1 MLPSVATSPSEIA
14 APLRILVV
22 DDDSE
27 SRQTIEELLSRAGHA
42 CASANDGAEAWAKQ
56 QAQPF
61 DVILADWTMPRMTGI
76 ELCGLVRSSAVAAY
90 TYFVFMTAR
99 DDRAHFLDG
108 MRAGADDYLTKPIDV
123 EELQARLVVATRMI
137 AMQRVLL
144 ARNAAL
150 LGETHA
156 AFEEARVD
164 ALTQSAN
171 RLRLREDLAAL
182 ESRTARY
189 GHRYSAALADI
200 DLFKSYNDA
209 SGHVAGD
216 EALRRVAAAMTGA
229 LRKGDT
235 LYRYGGE
242 EFLVILPEQRIDEAR
257 CVLDRV
263 RINVQALQIPHA
275 HSATGVLTIS
285 VGIAELGSSGGTC
298 DDWLRRA
305 DHALYD
311 AKRRGRNQVQVDEA
325 LSEGGG

>member
-1 MLPSVATSPSEIA
+1 MLSHVATSTSELV

-22 DDDSE
+22 DDE
-27 SRQTIEELLSRAGHA
+27 LEARQTIEEILSRAGHA
-42 CASANDGAEAWAKQ
+42 CAGANDGADAWAMQ

-76 ELCGLVRSSAVAAY
+76 ELCGRVRSSAVAAY
-90 TYFVFMTAR
+90 TYFIFMTAL

-123 EELQARLVVATRMI
+123 EELGARLVVATRVI

-144 ARNAAL
+144 ARNVAL
-150 LGETHA
+150 LGESQA

-164 ALTQSAN
+164 ALTQTAN

-182 ESRTARY
+182 ESRVARY
-189 GHRYSAALADI
+189 GHRNSAALADI
-200 DLFKSYNDA
+200 DLFKSYNDTY
-209 SGHVAGD
+209 GHLAGD
-216 EALRRVAAAMTGA
+216 EALRSVAATMMSA

-242 EFLVILPEQRIDEAR
+242 EFLVILPEQRIAEAR
-257 CVLDRV
+257 RVMDRV
-263 RINVQALQIPHA
+263 RHGVQALQIPHA
-275 HSATGVLTIS
+275 RSPTGVLTIS
-285 VGIAELGSSGGTC
+285 VGIAELGSSGRSC

-305 DHALYD
+305 DDALYS
-311 AKRRGRNQVQVDEA
+311 AKRDGRNRVQVEA
-325 LSEGGG
+325 APPPPG